1 MVQQPAE
8 EPVRQGYQLR
18 IDWRVAD
25 DHTASFANQ
34 FMVQIA
40 KDEFVLTFGQ
50 LVPPALVQPT
60 REEIES
66 LPERISPQ
74 VIARVAVTPN
84 GLRQFIQ
91 LLQQQL
97 SLYESGVQG
106 FSDEPNEISDDGE
119 EVTP

>member
-1 MVQQPAE
+1 MHQPAE
-8 EPVRQGYQLR
+8 EPVPQGYQLR

-25 DHTASFANQ
+25 GHTASFANQ
-34 FMVQIA
+34 FLVQIA
-40 KDEFVLTFGQ
+40 KDELVLTFGQ

-74 VIARVAVTPN
+74 IIARVAVTPN
-84 GLRQFIQ
+84 GLRQFMQ

-97 SLYESGVQG
+97 GLYESGVQG